1 MKRFETTK
9 KIIASSAAIAMIATL
24 IPQSVLVAFAEDAVG
39 STEKGLV
46 LQYDFKSLQS
56 GTIVN
61 DLSGNGNAGVVRP
74 TGS

>member
-46 LQYDFKSLQS
+46 L
-56 GTIVN
+56 
-61 DLSGNGNAGVVRP
+61 
-74 TGS
+74 